1 MTRSCSG
8 LGILIYISKTELK
21 NLCHP
26 LQYQN
31 THILFPIAL
40 FLNFTQSTVTFHHL
54 SVVVGT
60 NPKLGFYGS
69 HSNKQVD
76 KSVKKNIAMIIII
89 SFERII
95 SFQTNELIL
104 KKEKLLVRLNE
115 AEVLQNNLDRRSKIV
130 AAFLR

>member
-1 MTRSCSG
+1 M
-8 LGILIYISKTELK
+8 
-21 NLCHP
+21 
-26 LQYQN
+26 
-31 THILFPIAL
+31 
-40 FLNFTQSTVTFHHL
+40 
-54 SVVVGT
+54 
-60 NPKLGFYGS
+60 
-69 HSNKQVD
+69 
-76 KSVKKNIAMIIII
+76 KKNIAMIIII